1 MGYDYPVAFFVLRGF
16 RHKGVARGGGAV
28 VTCADDAEK
37 RVKGRGSRGSGPGKA
52 EGPSLGG
59 EIDLGSSTP
68 GPRSL
73 GPMTLDP
80 IAYLDSLKG
89 AGIRPGL
96 GPVRRLLTR
105 LGNPQGRYRSILVGG
120 TNGKGSIAAS
130 LASVLQAAGYRVGLY
145 TSPHLVDFRERI
157 RVDGTPIPRGEL
169 ERLIG
174 RVRGSIREGVTYF
187 EFATALAFVH
197 FARCAVDV
205 AVLEVG
211 MGGRLDATHVVRPEL
226 VIVSNVAMD
235 HVEFLGPRLADIA
248 REKAGIIEPHRACV
262 TAARQAPVLAVLE
275 AVCRDRKARLLRV
288 GREIRVRS
296 RRDGA
301 LDCRAPS
308 LALRNVALALRGA
321 HQRDNAACVLG
332 ALGVLRERGFAI
344 GDEAIRRGLA
354 GVRWEGR
361 MEVVRTRPTV
371 VLDGAHN
378 AAGAAALAGAL
389 GGFAY
394 RRLTLVL
401 GILADKDWR
410 GMIRRLAPLADRV
423 IVTRPPEQRA
433 QAPEVL
439 AAEARRWNRNVE
451 IAVHPRQA
459 VRASL
464 RRAGPDDLVCI
475 AGSLYLVGAVRPLF
489 IASKGTG
496 PGGR

>member
-1 MGYDYPVAFFVLRGF
+1 MN
-16 RHKGVARGGGAV
+16 
-28 VTCADDAEK
+28 
-37 RVKGRGSRGSGPGKA
+37 
-52 EGPSLGG
+52 
-59 EIDLGSSTP
+59 
-68 GPRSL
+68 
-73 GPMTLDP
+73 LDP

-89 AGIRPGL
+89 TGIRPGL

-105 LGNPQGRYRSILVGG
+105 LGRPQDRYRSLLVGG

-145 TSPHLVDFRERI
+145 TSPHLADFRERI
-157 RVDGTPIPRGEL
+157 RVDGIPISGEDL
-169 ERLIG
+169 ERCVG
-174 RVRGSIREGVTYF
+174 QVRGSIREGVTYF

-235 HVEFLGPRLADIA
+235 HVEYLGPRLADIA

-262 TAARQAPVLAVLE
+262 TAARQAPVRAVLE
-275 AVCRDRKARLLRV
+275 EVCRRRKARLLRV

-296 RRDGA
+296 RRDGT
-301 LDCRAPS
+301 LDCRGPS
-308 LALRNVALALRGA
+308 LAIRDVPLALRGA

-332 ALGVLRERGFAI
+332 AIGVLRQRGFAI
-344 GDEAIRRGLA
+344 GDEAVRRGLSR
-354 GVRWEGR
+354 VSWEGR
-361 MEVVRTRPTV
+361 LEIVRRSPTV

-378 AAGAAALAGAL
+378 AAGAAALARAL
-389 GGFAY
+389 GGFAC

-423 IVTRPPEQRA
+423 ILTRPPEQRA

-439 AAEARRWNRNVE
+439 AGEARRWNRTVE
-451 IAVHPRQA
+451 IAEQPRQA
-459 VRASL
+459 VRAAL
-464 RRAGPDDLVCI
+464 RQSGPDDLVCI

-489 IASKGTG
+489 IASKGAR